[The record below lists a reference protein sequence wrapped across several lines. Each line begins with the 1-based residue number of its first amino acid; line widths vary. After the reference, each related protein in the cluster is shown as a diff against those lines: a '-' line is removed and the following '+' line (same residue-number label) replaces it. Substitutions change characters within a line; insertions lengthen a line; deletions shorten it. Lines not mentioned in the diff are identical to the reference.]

1 MVTIVVVVVVVRTAT
16 GDRLQAL
23 FTVVPTSAQL
33 KIGPWV
39 RVLSVIPF
47 LPPTRNGL

>member
-1 MVTIVVVVVVVRTAT
+1 MVLVGIAT
-16 GDRLQAL
+16 REQLLAV

-39 RVLSVIPF
+39 KVAITILF
-47 LPPTRNGL
+47 LRPARNGV